1 MIPGDIVVQLFPEFL
16 NVTDPGLIGRLEQQS
31 EFRIVL

>member
-1 MIPGDIVVQLFPEFL
+1 MLPGDIVVQLFPEFL
-16 NVTDPGLIGRLEQQS
+16 NVIDPGLIGRLEQQS